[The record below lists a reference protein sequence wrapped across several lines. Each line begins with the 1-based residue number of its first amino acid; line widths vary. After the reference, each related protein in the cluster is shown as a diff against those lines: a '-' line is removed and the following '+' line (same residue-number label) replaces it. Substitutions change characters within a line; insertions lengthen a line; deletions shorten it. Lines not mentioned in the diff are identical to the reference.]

1 MNFINKKTP
10 LLEEGNA
17 KIIMSE
23 LFTTFKKYYGLTR
36 YQQTHGIKGCWMK
49 PDQPYNISASKIS
62 KMLENAANFRQSD
75 ETFMKEWNHMGE
87 FILKTFKK

>member
-1 MNFINKKTP
+1 
-10 LLEEGNA
+10 
-17 KIIMSE
+17 
-23 LFTTFKKYYGLTR
+23 
-36 YQQTHGIKGCWMK
+36 MK

>member
-1 MNFINKKTP
+1 MNFKNKKTP

-23 LFTTFKKYYGLTR
+23 LFTIFKKHYGLTR

-62 KMLENAANFRQSD
+62 NMLENAANFRQSD
-75 ETFMKEWNHMGE
+75 ETFMKEWIHMGK
-87 FILKTFKK
+87 FILKTVKK